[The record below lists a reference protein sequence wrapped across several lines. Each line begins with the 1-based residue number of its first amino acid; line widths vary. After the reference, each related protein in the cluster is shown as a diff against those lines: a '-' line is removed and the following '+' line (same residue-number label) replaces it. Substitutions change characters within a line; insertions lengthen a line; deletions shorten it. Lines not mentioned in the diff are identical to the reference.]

1 LSETPFLEVSG
12 KTVAIPKELQ
22 SFNEPGLK
30 PDRPKEGEKRQRL
43 QRRTFDAA
51 DSATKVQTK
60 PEARKKSNRKKGE
73 RQKKRK
79 KHKKESASHTPAS
92 KAVSLPVTPSNVT
105 NDLLRQLQ
113 QGGGPLQALFPAGFG
128 ASGTGQQVV
137 IQNLNVF
144 VLPDPKK

>member
-73 RQKKRK
+73 SQKKRK
-79 KHKKESASHTPAS
+79 EHKKESASRTPAS
-92 KAVSLPVTPSNVT
+92 EAVSLPVTPSNVT
-105 NDLLRQLQ
+105 KRSVASCSKAVDRCRRFSRRDSVLLV
-113 QGGGPLQALFPAGFG
+113 QGNKL
-128 ASGTGQQVV
+128 SSRT
-137 IQNLNVF
+137 
-144 VLPDPKK
+144 